1 MGFLMQFSA
10 IKNRLVIIPI
20 LILTHCF
27 TYSPNWQIPE
37 PEDLETDI
45 NALLQEADSLVQK
58 ADSKE
63 KLMRIIALYET
74 VLQVEPQ
81 NYKALYELGH
91 LYLLAGDGYSV
102 KIGEKKNFFKKALYY
117 NEQAMYT
124 NSLFKEQIDTGA
136 EVWEAAKVLQET
148 DMDLMLF
155 WTTAVFYYYKECL
168 GAFGQM
174 INYHWIRKAK
184 NMMEQLYKINPE
196 HAGGAPYFTKALYY
210 LSIPGSVG
218 GDKKLAEAL
227 FTEAVEVGPDWPL
240 NRWGRA
246 KYFYVKMQN
255 RDAFKQDLE
264 WILKQDIDTMKGH
277 PAWKIYFMND
287 AKNMLARI
295 DDLF

>member
-1 MGFLMQFSA
+1 MPLKT
-10 IKNRLVIIPI
+10 IKKLLTLFPI
-20 LILTHCF
+20 LALTHCF
-27 TYSPNWQIPE
+27 TYSPDWQIPE
-37 PEDLETDI
+37 PVDLKTDI
-45 NALLQEADSLVQK
+45 TVLLQEADTLVRY

-63 KLMRIIALYET
+63 KLMHIISIYEKVIQT
-74 VLQVEPQ
+74 DPQ

-91 LYLLAGDGYSV
+91 LYLLTGDGYSV
-102 KIGEKKNFFKKALYY
+102 KLSEKKNFFKKALYY

-124 NSLFKEQIDTGA
+124 NSLFKEQIDAGA
-136 EVWEAAKVLQET
+136 EVWEAAKVLQER

-174 INYHWIRKAK
+174 INYHWIRRAKA
-184 NMMEQLYKINPE
+184 MMEQLYSINPE

-210 LSIPGSVG
+210 LSIPASVG
-218 GDKKLAEAL
+218 GNKKIAEEL
-227 FTEAVEVGPDWPL
+227 FAKAIETGPDWLL

-246 KYFYVKMQN
+246 KYFHVKMQN
-255 RDAFKQDLE
+255 REAFKQDLE

-277 PAWKIYFMND
+277 PAWKIYFMKD
-287 AKNMLARI
+287 AQNMLTRI